1 MEIVF
6 LSGVVFIASAIGTL
20 TGFGVSTIMLPVA
33 LLFYPLPQTLMF
45 VGIIHWFGN
54 IWKLVLF
61 REGIR
66 WSLILWFGIPGIL
79 ASYLG
84 ARLVSEASESLLSRL
99 LGTFIIIYVIYLFI
113 NPRFKVKESNL
124 SAVCGGALSGFFAGI
139 FGMGGAPRSLF
150 LSAFNLPKAVY
161 IATAGA
167 IALAID
173 TTRLATYH
181 FLDGIRL
188 ERLLLM
194 GMLIFIPVS
203 FSGARVAKLFVERI
217 PQNYFRTVVAVFLFL
232 IAVKLIILPG

>member
-20 TGFGVSTIMLPVA
+20 TGFGVSTVMIPVA
-33 LLFYPLPQTLMF
+33 LLFYPLPQALMF

-61 REGIR
+61 RQSIQ
-66 WSLILWFGIPGIL
+66 WKLILCFGVPGIG
-79 ASYLG
+79 ASFFG
-84 ARLVSEASESLLSRL
+84 ALLVSKAPEILLSRL
-99 LGTFIIIYVIYLFI
+99 LGTFIIIYVIYLFV

-124 SAVCGGALSGFFAGI
+124 SAVCGGALSGFSAGI
-139 FGMGGAPRSLF
+139 FGVGGAVRSLF
-150 LSAFNLPKAVY
+150 LSAFNLPKAVF

-173 TTRLATYH
+173 TTRLATYY
-181 FLDGIRL
+181 FFDGIRL
-188 ERLLLM
+188 ERLLLI

-203 FSGARVAKLFVERI
+203 FLGARVAKHFVDRI

-232 IAVKLIILPG
+232 IAVKLIILPA